1 MANTTG
7 GSFWKSVV
15 EFGSDL
21 VDDVSDWWNNVPE
34 GPSFLNTGIGGR
46 PISGP
51 DSDLGNYGGSKNK
64 GQQGWQWLTDI
75 GSDVIDYGMDAYD
88 YAKDLYGDAKDL
100 YGRVPDDLKKY
111 GSDYIL
117 KKLKGDPNDGGK
129 DRPRPT
135 HKDRKLAQ
143 KYMGGQS
150 LTPGFGVRRNRT
162 QFNNTRAAYGQS
174 PVARKAMQLAAMNEK
189 ITQRQLEQIQRG
201 RITIGLNQVNSTSPR
216 LVGRFTQNIK

>member
-51 DSDLGNYGGSKNK
+51 GSDLGNYGGSKNK

-88 YAKDLYGDAKDL
+88 YAKDLYGK
-100 YGRVPDDLKKY
+100 VPDSVKGIGMEIINRQLA
-111 GSDYIL
+111 
-117 KKLKGDPNDGGK
+117 GDPDDKGK

-150 LTPGFGVRRNRT
+150 MTPGFGVRRNRT

-216 LVGRFTQNIK
+216 LVGRFTENIK